1 MTRQGQMK
9 HLSQAKNTPVSMTR
23 FLNGQRSDDCFISS
37 LFAWYLHICFLQP
50 LHPLS
55 GTKKKRNWKLI
66 IIHYFQANN
75 HGSLQ
80 IICEYYRLC
89 LPARGSTIKF
99 HPLEHLHPLE
109 FHRPDETVL
118 HIAGSTIDFTSCS
131 TSLELAEVHHL
142 WLCWL
147 IIIPF

>member
-1 MTRQGQMK
+1 MGKGLMIVSFFPLF
-9 HLSQAKNTPVSMTR
+9 HVIFIFVFSNPYIPPPVR
-23 FLNGQRSDDCFISS
+23 
-37 LFAWYLHICFLQP
+37 
-50 LHPLS
+50 
-55 GTKKKRNWKLI
+55 KRRGEWKLI
-66 IIHYFQANN
+66 RIHFFQANN

-89 LPARGSTIKF
+89 LPARGSSIKF

-118 HIAGSTIDFTSCS
+118 NIAGSTIDFTSCS

-142 WLCWL
+142 QLCWL
-147 IIIPF
+147 IIFQF